1 MDVYVEGNIP
11 NGAGLSS
18 SASLELLIGVLCQ
31 DLFDLSI
38 ARIEL
43 VKIGVKTENDF
54 IGLNS
59 GMMDQFAVGMGER
72 DHAIMLNTATMDYQ
86 LVPLDLGDNVIIIM
100 NTNKRRELSDSKYNE
115 RRSKCEHA
123 LANLQRELDIKALC
137 GLDFEQFDQYSYL
150 LDNETLLKRA
160 RHAVT

>member
-43 VKIGVKTENDF
+43 VKIGVTTEKM
-54 IGLNS
+54 ISLALIPGSWISL
-59 GMMDQFAVGMGER
+59 QWAWV
-72 DHAIMLNTATMDYQ
+72 
-86 LVPLDLGDNVIIIM
+86 NVI
-100 NTNKRRELSDSKYNE
+100 TPS
-115 RRSKCEHA
+115 C
-123 LANLQRELDIKALC
+123 
-137 GLDFEQFDQYSYL
+137 
-150 LDNETLLKRA
+150 
-160 RHAVT
+160 